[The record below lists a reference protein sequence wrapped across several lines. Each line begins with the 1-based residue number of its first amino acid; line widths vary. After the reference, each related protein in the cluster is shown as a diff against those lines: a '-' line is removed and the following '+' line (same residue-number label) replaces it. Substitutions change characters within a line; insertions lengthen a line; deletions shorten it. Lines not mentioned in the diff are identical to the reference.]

1 MTNLA
6 KQLSILAVS
15 AAIGLTSSA
24 ALAGNMKD
32 SGSIDATYAKRDV
45 QPIADADGHVL
56 MLTDAVG
63 TSKNTAGTGYLEG
76 FSIDAREIMDLTQ
89 GNGPSQGYVTFSNGG
104 DQQIVK
110 INSTVTTV
118 MKDGHPSTTMKGKWS
133 IVKATGHLA
142 GIQGDGTYA
151 GYFTAEDKFHVD
163 WEGWHSQPQA
173 SADTK

>member
-1 MTNLA
+1 MMKLT
-6 KQLSILAVS
+6 KQLPILAILAV
-15 AAIGLTSSA
+15 IGLTSTA

-32 SGSIDATYAKRDV
+32 SGSMDMTYAKRDM

-56 MLTDAVG
+56 LLTDAVG

-76 FSIDAREIMDLTQ
+76 FSSDAREIMDLTQ

-142 GIQGDGTYA
+142 GIQGDGTFA

>member
-1 MTNLA
+1 MRSIA
-6 KQLSILAVS
+6 KYSMIF
-15 AAIGLTSSA
+15 AAPLLMMGT
-24 ALAGNMKD
+24 ALAENMKD

-45 QPIADADGHVL
+45 QPIPDHVGHVL

-76 FSIDAREIMDLTQ
+76 FSFDGREIMDLTQ
-89 GNGPSQGYVTFSNGG
+89 GNGPSQGYVTFSKGG

-110 INSTVTTV
+110 ISSIVTTI
-118 MKDGHPSTTMKGKWS
+118 MKDGQPSTTLKGKWS

-142 GIQGDGTYA
+142 GIQGDGTFA
-151 GYFTAEDKFHVD
+151 GYFTAKDKFHVD

-173 SADTK
+173 NADAQ